1 MNILISKTMEFMPTK
16 ENWFKIIMQKKEYL
30 KEKSDLISIVKIYL
44 SEEFQL
50 ILTKMIYL
58 VESNDLLE
66 YIRNNIRFSNKSRF
80 SDLEKKFTNL
90 RNFYEEFLKSDK
102 YKKMINII
110 KTKHDEEYLKIFF
123 RHSKNFLNLY
133 IKDTSY
139 CKIGRRLS
147 TKSTSVKSSD

>member
-1 MNILISKTMEFMPTK
+1 ML
-16 ENWFKIIMQKKEYL
+16 EYL
-30 KEKSDLISIVKIYL
+30 
-44 SEEFQL
+44 
-50 ILTKMIYL
+50 
-58 VESNDLLE
+58 
-66 YIRNNIRFSNKSRF
+66 RNNIRFSNKSRF